1 MNLKKIHAYSPMLE
15 LNLAES
21 ACLLQLINQILIE
34 AKQSKYLDTPVNIF
48 VDSPTQIH
56 LLNLAGLL
64 GQLIDFQIED
74 D

>member
-1 MNLKKIHAYSPMLE
+1 MNLKKSNAYPPMLE

-21 ACLLQLINQILIE
+21 ACLLQLTNQILRE
-34 AKQSKYLDTPVNIF
+34 ARQSKYLDTPVNIF

-64 GQLIDFQIED
+64 GQLIDFQLD
-74 D
+74 DE